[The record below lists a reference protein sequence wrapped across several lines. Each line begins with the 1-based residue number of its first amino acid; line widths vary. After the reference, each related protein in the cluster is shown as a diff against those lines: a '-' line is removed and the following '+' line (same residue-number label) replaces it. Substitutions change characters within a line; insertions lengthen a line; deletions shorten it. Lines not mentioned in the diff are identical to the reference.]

1 MCTTSNLP
9 KLSFKKWT
17 SQWFQK
23 LDSLNPIFSLSY
35 VLMTVSW
42 DPTSREKAKVTVRM
56 SGKKKKKKNEWD
68 MIVRCLTSSPV
79 AQRQRICVQCRR
91 YGDMGSTP

>member
-23 LDSLNPIFSLSY
+23 LDSLNLIFNLNY

-42 DPTSREKAKVTVRM
+42 DPTSRQKAKMTVRM
-56 SGKKKKKKNEWD
+56 NG
-68 MIVRCLTSSPV
+68 ICL
-79 AQRQRICVQCRR
+79 
-91 YGDMGSTP
+91 